1 METETRKRKT
11 ESVEDLDARI
21 IEMEAEL
28 ADGHG
33 RPLTWDEVTS
43 ATAEEL
49 AAKEQRRGVLPRL
62 IGAAKVRRLE
72 LELRDRE
79 REAEELREGLE
90 PLYGIFQDA
99 EGELRAAKERRDH
112 AHGQWAIRL
121 SAVQGADGRT
131 DRARR
136 ELHELQGGE

>member
-1 METETRKRKT
+1 MKTETRKRKT

-28 ADGHG
+28 ADGHV

-49 AAKEQRRGVLPRL
+49 AAKE
-62 IGAAKVRRLE
+62 
-72 LELRDRE
+72 
-79 REAEELREGLE
+79 
-90 PLYGIFQDA
+90 
-99 EGELRAAKERRDH
+99 RRDE
-112 AHGQWAIRL
+112 AQGRWAIRL
-121 SAVQGADGRT
+121 SAVQSADGRT